1 MITGPMIRSKR
12 SVHML
17 ATQAAFVA
25 AWGCLW
31 SMTLPCA
38 MASPMPP
45 AAENVRLSDVP
56 DDAGGALLLQW
67 TTPALEA
74 SNGVVIER
82 SATAKEIAKDPNATW
97 IEVERLGKLAVLAKE
112 GSYTLKGVSNSEDTR
127 VRVAILGVDGELAE
141 FVESNPARPLASF
154 YAWKRT
160 PLLLVVGFVS
170 LAVLVWVALAR
181 RGVSTRIRRIAALD
195 AVDEAVGRATEMG
208 RAVLFVPG
216 IQDMNDIQ
224 TIAGLTVLG
233 RVARTAA
240 EYDARL
246 EVPTCRSIVMTAARE
261 TVQSAH
267 QAVGRPETYSEGAI
281 NYITDEQFGYVA
293 YLAGHMTREKPAACF
308 YMGAFYAESLVLA
321 ENGNSIGAIQIAGTA
336 EPSQLPFFVA
346 ACDYTLI
353 GEEFFAAS
361 AYLSG
366 ERDQLG
372 SIKGQDVG
380 KALALAAIV
389 VGCVCAT
396 VAVIF
401 PTGSVSDMAGTIFGV
416 TQSFFD
422 GSLGSSGG
430 GSGGG

>member
-1 MITGPMIRSKR
+1 VTYVSFKR
-12 SVHML
+12 LPLFLVVL
-17 ATQAAFVA
+17 FV
-25 AWGCLW
+25 
-31 SMTLPCA
+31 
-38 MASPMPP
+38 
-45 AAENVRLSDVP
+45 
-56 DDAGGALLLQW
+56 
-67 TTPALEA
+67 
-74 SNGVVIER
+74 
-82 SATAKEIAKDPNATW
+82 SA
-97 IEVERLGKLAVLAKE
+97 AVLA
-112 GSYTLKGVSNSEDTR
+112 
-127 VRVAILGVDGELAE
+127 
-141 FVESNPARPLASF
+141 
-154 YAWKRT
+154 W
-160 PLLLVVGFVS
+160 VV
-170 LAVLVWVALAR
+170 LAR
-181 RGVSTRIRRIAALD
+181 MGVSTRIRRIAALD

-233 RVARTAA
+233 RVAKTAA

-267 QAVGRPETYSEGAI
+267 LAAGRPETYSEGGI

-293 YLAGHMTREKPAACF
+293 YLSGHMTREKPAACF

-380 KALALAAIV
+380 KAFAIAAIV
-389 VGCVCAT
+389 VGSLLLTIEALSPGST
-396 VAVIF
+396 VGRA
-401 PTGSVSDMAGTIFGV
+401 AGGLGDLGRAFFG
-416 TQSFFD
+416 
-422 GSLGSSGG
+422 G
-430 GSGGG
+430 

>member
-1 MITGPMIRSKR
+1 MQFRIPEFIRNRAFASACR
-12 SVHML
+12 LAVGAVIML
-17 ATQAAFVA
+17 AANLTAVA
-25 AWGCLW
+25 A
-31 SMTLPCA
+31 
-38 MASPMPP
+38 PMPP
-45 AAENVRLSDVP
+45 AAENVRLDDAP
-56 DDAGGALLLQW
+56 DDAGGVLIVSW
-67 TTPALEA
+67 KTPDPTA
-74 SNGVVIER
+74 SAGIVIER
-82 SATAKEIAKDPNATW
+82 SATAAEQEKDANALW
-97 IEVERLGKLAVLAKE
+97 IEVERLGRDAVAGVD
-112 GSYTLKGVSNSEDTR
+112 GSYSLKGVPNDEDTR
-127 VRVAILGVDGELAE
+127 VRVSILGIDGELSE
-141 FVESNPARPLASF
+141 FVESAPARPSASLF
-154 YAWKRT
+154 SFKRL
-160 PLLLVVGFVS
+160 PLLIVVAVVS
-170 LAVLVWVALAR
+170 LSVLVWVALAR
-181 RGVSTRIRRIAALD
+181 SGAPLKIRRIAALD

-233 RVARTAA
+233 RVAQTAA

-261 TVQSAH
+261 QVQAAH
-267 QAVGRPETYSEGAI
+267 HAAGRPETYAEGNI

-293 YLAGHMTREKPAACF
+293 YLSGHMMREKPAACF

-380 KALALAAIV
+380 KAFAIV
-389 VGCVCAT
+389 VILIGTILAT
-396 VAVIF
+396 IAAVDAD
-401 PTGSVSDMAGTIFGV
+401 GSVGV
-416 TQSFFD
+416 WTESVVASLRSFF
-422 GSLGSSGG
+422 GG
-430 GSGGG
+430 

>member
-141 FVESNPARPLASF
+141 FVESKPARPLASF

>member
-1 MITGPMIRSKR
+1 VTTVPSSQSTRLVSL
-12 SVHML
+12 SVAQRMCVALCALSTFCGL
-17 ATQAAFVA
+17 A
-25 AWGCLW
+25 
-31 SMTLPCA
+31 S
-38 MASPMPP
+38 ASLLPMPP
-45 AAENVRLSDVP
+45 AAEQVRLSDVP
-56 DDAGGALLLQW
+56 DDAGGALLLEW
-67 TTPALEA
+67 TTPSPEA
-74 SNGVVIER
+74 SAGVVIER
-82 SATAKEIAKDPNATW
+82 SANESERAKDPNATW
-97 IEVERLGKLAVLAKE
+97 VEVERIGKLAVLAKE
-112 GSYTLKGVSNSEDTR
+112 GSYTLKGLSNSEDTR
-127 VRVAILGVDGELAE
+127 VRVAVLGVDGELAE
-141 FVESNPARPLASF
+141 FVESEPARPVVSLF
-154 YAWKRT
+154 AWKRV

-170 LAVLVWVALAR
+170 LAVLVWVLLAR

-380 KALALAAIV
+380 KLLALAAIAT
-389 VGCVCAT
+389 GCACAT
-396 VAVIF
+396 AAAVL
-401 PTGSVSDMAGTIFGV
+401 PAGSVSDMAGAIFGV
-416 TQSFFD
+416 TRSFFE
-422 GSLGSSGG
+422 GSLG